1 MTPESRQHAESLER
15 VQRGLADLAVDALW
29 EHDPTMEQ
37 RYGTAGRRIWRAE
50 LASRVA
56 HLVEAVAAGR
66 PELFEG
72 NAGWARAALTAR
84 EVPDSD
90 VRAHL
95 AALAKVLRDELPAA
109 PAAAAAGIVERAIDA
124 PANIDATRS
133 ILDDHASDATL
144 ARLYLLHLLQR
155 ERDQA
160 ARIVLEA
167 RRGGMTPA
175 QVCARIVMP
184 ALAEIGRMW
193 HMHEAS
199 IADEHACT
207 AATTAILAQLRLESP
222 RAPSNG
228 RRALCCSVGGDMH
241 EIGIRVVADLLELD
255 GWDVEYLGANTPAG
269 EVVGTLESDPDPRAR
284 SFDLLVL
291 GASTTL
297 ALRATTDTIAAVR
310 AMPGGGR
317 IPVMVGGA
325 PFRAVPEL
333 WKSVGAAACAPCIE
347 DAVARANA
355 MVGSR
360 AR

>member
-1 MTPESRQHAESLER
+1 MTPDSRRHAESLER
-15 VQRGLADLAVDALW
+15 VQRGLADLALDALW
-29 EHDPTMEQ
+29 ERDPTMEQ

-50 LASRVA
+50 LASRLA
-56 HLVEAVAAGR
+56 HLVEAVAAAK
-66 PELFEG
+66 PELFVG

-84 EVPDSD
+84 EVPDAD

-95 AALAKVLRDELPAA
+95 AALAQVLRDELPAN
-109 PAAAAAGIVERAIDA
+109 AAAMAAPVVERAIDA
-124 PANIDATRS
+124 PAHDDATRS
-133 ILDDHASDATL
+133 ILDGEASDATL

-167 RRGGMTPA
+167 RRGGMAPA

-207 AATTAILAQLRLESP
+207 AATSAILAQLRLDSP

-228 RRALCCSVGGDMH
+228 RRALCCAVGGDMH

-255 GWDVEYLGANTPAG
+255 GWYVEYLGANTPAG
-269 EVVGTLESDPDPRAR
+269 EVVGSLEPDPATGAQP
-284 SFDLLVL
+284 FDLLVL

-297 ALRATTDTIAAVR
+297 SLRATADTIAAVR
-310 AMPGGGR
+310 AMQVGAD
-317 IPVMVGGA
+317 IPIMVGGA
-325 PFRAVPEL
+325 PFRAVPDL
-333 WKSVGAAACAPCIE
+333 WKAVGADACAPCIE
-347 DAVARANA
+347 EAVALANA
-355 MVGSR
+355 MAG
-360 AR
+360 ARVR